1 MASREVSAGMV
12 GLKSNCV
19 AQRMYQVLEG
29 DVDDVLK
36 EDLIATEPLN
46 IGSNPEVADS
56 CEYDGLMA
64 AIDVLG

>member
-1 MASREVSAGMV
+1 MV
-12 GLKSNCV
+12 GLQSDCV
-19 AQRMYQVLEG
+19 ARQIYQVLEG

-36 EDLIATEPLN
+36 EDLITTEPLN
-46 IGSNPEVADS
+46 IGSNLEVVDF